1 MYSIL
6 SSTAVKIFRKKETLA
21 TCLELWSTCP
31 PRIFEVI
38 STCLYPSALKFLWKE
53 SLCLYNEHVI
63 SGKIAV
69 KLVLLMFEFIL
80 PALKKDRGS
89 KNKARLHVWRYKK
102 IDRVIRMFINIY
114 FELVQT
120 LFVAMCLGLAIL

>member
-1 MYSIL
+1 MLVSISL
-6 SSTAVKIFRKKETLA
+6 KVS
-21 TCLELWSTCP
+21 LEKT
-31 PRIFEVI
+31 I
-38 STCLYPSALKFLWKE
+38 Y
-53 SLCLYNEHVI
+53 LYNEQVI
-63 SGKIAV
+63 SGQISV

-80 PALKKDRGS
+80 PALLKKDRGS